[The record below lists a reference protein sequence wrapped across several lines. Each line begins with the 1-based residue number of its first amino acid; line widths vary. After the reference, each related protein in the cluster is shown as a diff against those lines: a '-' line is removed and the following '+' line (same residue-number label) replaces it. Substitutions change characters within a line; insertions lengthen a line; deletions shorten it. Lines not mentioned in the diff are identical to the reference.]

1 VNVKGHSIL
10 GVEMTVDVG
19 ERNWVLKPGHTR
31 RSVVLLHRL
40 EEEPQIEVVP
50 KKREKVESLN

>member
-1 VNVKGHSIL
+1 
-10 GVEMTVDVG
+10 MTVDVG
-19 ERNWVLKPGHTR
+19 ERHWVLKPGHA
-31 RSVVLLHRL
+31 RSTVVLLHGL

>member
-1 VNVKGHSIL
+1 
-10 GVEMTVDVG
+10 MTVYVG
-19 ERNWVLKPGHTR
+19 KGNWVLKPGHSR

-50 KKREKVESLN
+50 KKREKV